1 MKLRPTFLIIV
12 LSFVTSLS
20 AYAGCFETLNRLR
33 VRLSVTKKVLSEN
46 EDSFMKR
53 LDSIERTGSWLRRL
67 RKNKSPA
74 IHAKMSKRLTKLDT
88 YLFVGDYATAHRELR
103 SLFREVE
110 FSSLAI
116 RAIDEQLEQVKQLD
130 TRSIEQAREVLGQ
143 ANISGRH
150 WIDDAFSKSQTVD
163 ALVDQLVFTRSGY
176 EVKLGSHFQEYLLA
190 KEHLEALLVPGA
202 CSSDCQSNTLR
213 LLDSLGIKYQSDR
226 TRFSSFLEI
235 GEDVSKNTIRDQI
248 DNHRLAVI
256 TRLKR
261 ERNAELFAVLS
272 EFATQPAIVQKILFG
287 LTGLPGMH
295 KLRIVRLF
303 KVFLDSVAQTKH
315 VPIINQIVR
324 SMDDPSKKLDQVLQ
338 HNGLFGGNEFIVSFA
353 RRSDLDS
360 KRVWNQIVTEASNS
374 NPQMADELLKADQLA
389 KARGPL
395 DLLTGTS
402 VLPRWLVGLAS
413 TGGIGYFWFSKGE
426 VKSIEIQ
433 RDEDVIVP
441 QPPMED
447 QIPLEGEED
456 QELEDISEELSS
468 PDLQLRVLE
477 SVSRTPSSKR
487 PKAKFTIWFSRFISG
502 F

>member
-1 MKLRPTFLIIV
+1 M
-12 LSFVTSLS
+12 SFVASMS
-20 AYAGCFETLNRLR
+20 AYAGCYETLNRLR
-33 VRLSVTKKVLSEN
+33 VRMSVTKKVLSEN

-74 IHAKMSKRLTKLDT
+74 IHAKMSKRMTKLDT

-130 TRSIEQAREVLGQ
+130 TRSIEQAREILAE
-143 ANISGRH
+143 ANIRGRH
-150 WIDDAFSKSQTVD
+150 WLDDALSKSQTVD

-190 KEHLEALLVPGA
+190 KEHLEALLAPGA
-202 CSSDCQSNTLR
+202 CSADCQSNTLR

-248 DNHRLAVI
+248 DTHRLAVI

-261 ERNAELFAVLS
+261 ERNAELFAVFS
-272 EFATQPAIVQKILFG
+272 EFATQPAIIQKILFG

-303 KVFLDSVAQTKH
+303 KVFLDSVAQTKY
-315 VPIINQIVR
+315 VPVINQIVR
-324 SMDDPSKKLDQVLQ
+324 SLDDPSKKLDQVLQ
-338 HNGLFGGNEFIVSFA
+338 HNSLFGGNEFIVSFA

-360 KRVWNQIVTEASNS
+360 KRVWNQIVTEAGNS

-395 DLLTGTS
+395 DLLTGS
-402 VLPRWLVGLAS
+402 SPLPRWLVGIAT

-426 VKSIEIQ
+426 VKSIEID
-433 RDEDVIVP
+433 REEVIVPP

-447 QIPLEGEED
+447 QIPLESEED
-456 QELEDISEELSS
+456 QELEDVSEELSR
-468 PDLQLRVLE
+468 PDLQLRILE
-477 SVSRTPSSKR
+477 SVARTPSSAR
-487 PKAKFTIWFSRFISG
+487 SKAKFTIWFNRLISG